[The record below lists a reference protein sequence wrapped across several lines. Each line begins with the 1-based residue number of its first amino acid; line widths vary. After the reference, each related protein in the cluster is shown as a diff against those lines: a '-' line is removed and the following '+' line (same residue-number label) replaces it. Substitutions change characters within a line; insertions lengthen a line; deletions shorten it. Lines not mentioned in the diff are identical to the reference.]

1 MKIHRQIQRLNIIHK
16 LIEREE
22 TGTPDE
28 FARRVHIS
36 KRQLYNILDEFKLL
50 GAPIKYDMRLKT
62 YVYTKKC
69 KAEFSFEIKVLSK
82 DELDFISGGC
92 IIGMHNQYIIGNI
105 YL

>member
-1 MKIHRQIQRLNIIHK
+1 MKIHKQIQRLNIIHK

-36 KRQLYNILDEFKLL
+36 KRQLYNILDELKLL
-50 GAPIKYDMRLKT
+50 GASIKYDMKLKT

-69 KAEFSFEIKVLSK
+69 EVEFVFKVKVLSK
-82 DELDFISGGC
+82 DELDSISGGC
-92 IIGMHNQYIIGNI
+92 IIGAYNRQII
-105 YL
+105 